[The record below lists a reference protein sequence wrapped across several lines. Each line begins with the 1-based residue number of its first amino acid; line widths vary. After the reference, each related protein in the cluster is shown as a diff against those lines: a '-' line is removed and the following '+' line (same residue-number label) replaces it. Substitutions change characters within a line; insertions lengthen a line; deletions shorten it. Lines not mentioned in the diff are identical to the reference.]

1 MPATPALPL
10 NMTLETE
17 AGAGLGLLG
26 NDNTVPSL
34 LSALDDEREGVRRT
48 AVWALGETEGE
59 EAIDALV
66 NLLGSDDRTVKDEAI
81 DALVKIGDPA
91 IAPVIEACGDAAK
104 REAAIIVMEGLRE
117 KILMRQAVM
126 RREGSS
132 S

>member
-1 MPATPALPL
+1 
-10 NMTLETE
+10 
-17 AGAGLGLLG
+17 
-26 NDNTVPSL
+26 V
-34 LSALDDEREGVRRT
+34 
-48 AVWALGETEGE
+48 ETEGE

-66 NLLGSDDRTVKDEAI
+66 DLLGSDDRTVKDEAI

-91 IAPVIEACGDAAK
+91 ISHIIEASGDPAK